1 LAAPPLK
8 LSADG
13 TSFDLSRPGALL
25 AGPLQAPARD
35 ATLWPGIDER
45 PRVVVLD
52 ASTIGDP
59 PPDASLYVVTP
70 GALPPGDDLNR
81 ILATLRRRIAP
92 GLLAGPAAGPGPFL
106 SSPVDIVVVRPAP
119 DPTTSAWSALAAGV
133 RAAGKPVL
141 VLVDRPVEGDCV
153 VAALDA
159 GAAGAVFACEDD
171 AQSSRLLVE
180 VADRERRRLE
190 HAPLITVAICN
201 RNGARDLEGCLDS
214 LTRVEYPNFE
224 TLLVDDGSTDD
235 SIDVGRRFG
244 VRIVAQEPAG
254 LGTAR
259 NTAIANAGG
268 EILAYLD
275 GDAQAE
281 PAWLTRMWRLYD
293 RLRPGGMGGPNLG
306 MTDADWQERAVGGA
320 PGVAMPIVSADGR
333 CTHLAG
339 CNMSFRMDIARKGRF
354 DAESVAVGD
363 DVRFCYWVLDLGE
376 DLLLH
381 PTAIVRH
388 HRRRTLK
395 GYLRQMDT
403 YGHVSTHIQADHGE
417 RLVEIDVAPSLRRR
431 LDPRRPHYCFV
442 GPQATQRYS
451 LAFAPLSN
459 GFPLKVLAL
468 TATIATLGTPPA
480 WRQGRLGAWA
490 ALAGASALGQVG
502 YVIAR
507 APVQDGPSGL
517 AGLVN
522 RVLTAGLWYAGP
534 AAVAKGRLRALR
546 ENRAQSNA
554 KRRRLAP

>member
-1 LAAPPLK
+1 LAAPALK

-13 TSFDLSRPGALL
+13 TGFVLDHPGALL
-25 AGPLQAPARD
+25 AGPQHAADRD
-35 ATLWPGIDER
+35 ATLGPGVDEL

-52 ASTIGDP
+52 ASTIGEP
-59 PPDASLYVVTP
+59 PAGASLYVVAP
-70 GALPPGDDLNR
+70 GALPSSDPNR
-81 ILATLRRRIAP
+81 ALATLRRRVAP
-92 GLLAGPAAGPGPFL
+92 GLLAGPASGAWPFFR
-106 SSPVDIVVVRPAP
+106 SPVDIVVIRPEP
-119 DPTTSAWSALAAGV
+119 DPTASAWSALAAGV

-141 VLVDRPVEGDCV
+141 VLVDRPVDSDCV
-153 VAALDA
+153 VAALDT
-159 GAAGAVFACEDD
+159 GAAGAVFACGEETQS
-171 AQSSRLLVE
+171 AQLLAE
-180 VADRERRRLE
+180 VAERERRRLE

-214 LTRVEYPNFE
+214 LTRVAYPNFE
-224 TLLVDDGSTDD
+224 TLLIDDGSTDD

-293 RLRPGGMGGPNLG
+293 RLQPGGVGGPNLG
-306 MTDADWQERAVGGA
+306 MTDAGWQERAIGGA

-339 CNMSFRMDIARKGRF
+339 CNMSFRMDVARKGRF
-354 DAESVAVGD
+354 DTESVAVGD

-381 PTAIVRH
+381 PTALVRH
-388 HRRRTLK
+388 HRRRTLE

-403 YGHVSTHIQADHGE
+403 YGHVSTHINAAHGE
-417 RLVEIDVAPSLRRR
+417 RLVEIDVTPSLRRR

-468 TATIATLGTPPA
+468 TGTIAVAGILPTWLRGK
-480 WRQGRLGAWA
+480 LGAWS
-490 ALAGASALGQVG
+490 ALAGACALGQVG

-507 APVQDGPSGL
+507 TPVQDGPRGL
-517 AGLVN
+517 AGVAN
-522 RVLTAGLWYAGP
+522 RMLTATLWYAGP

-546 ENRAQSNA
+546 ENRSWNTAA
-554 KRRRLAP
+554 KQ